1 MKRICGIFLILLG
14 LTMLYGAYRLSRSNE
29 ADAVIAEKVVLDV
42 LPQMVEQIPKEPTTD
57 AVARSVIPV
66 EYLEPED
73 LTMTEK
79 TIDGYSY
86 IGYLS
91 MPTIGRELPI
101 LADWDYDLLKK
112 APCRFTGTI
121 RGNDLVLM
129 AHNYRSHFGKLSELR
144 LGDRLTFTDMD
155 GVVTIYEVVAKDI
168 LDPSAVEELTAGIY
182 DLALFTCTYGGQS
195 RMTVYCDKIG

>member
-1 MKRICGIFLILLG
+1 MKRVLGIVLVLLG
-14 LTMLYGAYRLSRSNE
+14 LTMLYGAYRLNRSNE
-29 ADAVIAEKVVLDV
+29 EETVMAERVVLDV
-42 LPQMVEQIPKEPTTD
+42 LPQMVAEVPKEPTPK
-57 AVARSVIPV
+57 ALAKSVIPL

-73 LTMTEK
+73 FAMTE
-79 TIDGYSY
+79 TVIDGYSY

-91 MPTIGRELPI
+91 MPTIRRELPI

-112 APCRFTGTI
+112 APCRFSGTL

-144 LGDRLTFTDMD
+144 LGDQLTFTDMD
-155 GVVTIYEVVAKDI
+155 GIVTVYEVVAKDI
-168 LDPSAVEELTAGIY
+168 LAPSDVEELTAGVY

-195 RMTVYCDKIG
+195 RVTVYCDKIG